1 MPGAAPGSGACSNGG
16 RVLFDVSGLVQWYAY
31 LTRPSGVQRVS
42 ERILGVPALAFHPD
56 VRFVARAIGSDAFY
70 VVDPA
75 IVAGLTIA
83 DKRRES
89 IARLRRLFGQSMRLS
104 RPARLVREMRAIHL
118 PYLAL
123 GWTFTNPFWE
133 GWCAGRWPARSSSPR
148 LLDPADRYTALVGL
162 GDFWCHAGH
171 VDSLIRLK
179 RRHRAGLVHLV
190 HDLTALDVPGWSHP
204 YFGKLFAGQFS
215 CLAPEVDRWLVTSRY
230 VAGQLERHL
239 ADRRLPTQPLQIM
252 PMGWPAPAIPA
263 TDTPR
268 MDDAI
273 LRRLG
278 LRKNGYILHVGTVEP
293 RKNLGT
299 LLDALTL
306 LAASPGQAPLPCVL
320 AGRDGWR
327 SQAVRR
333 RLRTDPHLRATVRW
347 LRDASDR
354 ELSALYRGA
363 RLTVLPSFDEGWGLP
378 VQESLAHG
386 TPCIASAAG
395 GIPEAGLDL
404 AKYVKADSASDL
416 ARAIGK
422 FAMDDHAVRRARA
435 EIAQRL
441 DRSTLPSWHD
451 SAATLASLVGL
462 TLASSSCGS
471 PARTMSCGAPTT
483 RSPTAS
489 DPIRATI

>member
-1 MPGAAPGSGACSNGG
+1 MYAAPGSGACPDGG

-31 LTRPSGVQRVS
+31 LTQPSGVQRVS

-75 IVAGLTIA
+75 VVAGLTIA
-83 DKRRES
+83 DRRHES

-104 RPARLVREMRAIHL
+104 HPARLVREMRAIHL

-123 GWTFTNPFWE
+123 GWTFTDPFWE
-133 GWCAGRWPARSSSPR
+133 GWCAGRWPARSPAPR
-148 LLDPADRYTALVGL
+148 LLDPTDRCAALVGL

-171 VDSLIRLK
+171 VESLVRLK
-179 RRHRAGLVHLV
+179 RRHRARLVHLV
-190 HDLTALDVPGWSHP
+190 HDLAVLDVPGWSHP
-204 YFGKLFAGQFS
+204 YFGRLFAEQFAR
-215 CLAPEVDRWLVTSRY
+215 LAPEVDRWLVTSRH

-239 ADRRLPTQPLQIM
+239 SDRRLPAVPPHIM
-252 PMGWPAPAIPA
+252 PMGWPEPVAPA
-263 TDTPR
+263 TDTLQL
-268 MDDAI
+268 DDSVLRKHG
-273 LRRLG
+273 LRR
-278 LRKNGYILHVGTVEP
+278 NGYILHVGTVEP

-306 LAASPGQAPLPCVL
+306 LASSPGQAPLPCVL

-347 LRDASDR
+347 IRDASDR
-354 ELSALYRGA
+354 ELSALYRCA
-363 RLTVLPSFDEGWGLP
+363 RVTVLPSFDEGWGLP

-386 TPCIASAAG
+386 TPCIASTAG

-404 AKYVKADSASDL
+404 ARYVRADSASDL
-416 ARAIGK
+416 ARAIAK
-422 FAMDDHAVRRARA
+422 FAMDDRALQRARA

-451 SAATLASLVGL
+451 SAATLASLLGL
-462 TLASSSCGS
+462 TLAPSSGGS
-471 PARTMSCGAPTT
+471 AARTVSGGAPAAIAA
-483 RSPTAS
+483 TAS
-489 DPIRATI
+489 DPIRATL